1 MRLREAQEFK
11 LDREMKNK
19 LQENE
24 APGKDLLAFPR
35 VGLMSDA
42 DACARVAGPSQAQ
55 RE

>member
-1 MRLREAQEFK
+1 MRSREAQEFK

-19 LQENE
+19 PQENE
-24 APGKDLLAFPR
+24 DLLAFPR